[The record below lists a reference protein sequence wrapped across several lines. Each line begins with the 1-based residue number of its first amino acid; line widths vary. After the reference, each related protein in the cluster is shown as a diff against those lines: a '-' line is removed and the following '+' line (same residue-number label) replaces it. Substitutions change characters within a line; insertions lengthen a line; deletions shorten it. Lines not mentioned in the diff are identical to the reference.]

1 MAIYSVKFDVL
12 CDTFRETKHYL
23 FTCFAETAKTAKDL
37 CREDWPKQF
46 NAPGARIPL
55 QQNMSARASAIQDVD
70 LLGCRTW
77 KGAPIRGRDCLGLI
91 CTDVTRWP
99 RC

>member
-1 MAIYSVKFDVL
+1 MKIYYVKFNAL
-12 CDTFRETKHYL
+12 CEMFRETKEYF
-23 FTCFAETAKTAKDL
+23 FTCFADNAKDAKEQ
-37 CREDWPKQF
+37 CREYWPKLF

-55 QQNMSARASAIQDVD
+55 QRNMYARQSSIQDVD
-70 LLGCRTW
+70 LLGYRTW

-99 RC
+99 R